1 MSATYLDSGKFYS
14 KVQIL
19 TAIMSLIRNI
29 VIARV
34 LAVEDY
40 GVAATIGIVLSFI
53 EMSTML
59 AFDKYLLK
67 SRYGNNQ
74 RVVGATHS
82 LGIIR
87 GIIVAIFLFVIAEPV
102 SQYFRIPDKVW
113 MFEVLALAPLIRG
126 FFHQNAVVHQK
137 KGSFYRLSQIELIP
151 QLLTTLT
158 IYPASLHFAD
168 ATVVLYVVILT
179 SAGSVLVSH
188 LLASLPFRLYF
199 NKAVL
204 VDILQYSWPLLV
216 TGGLMFLV
224 FQGDKAIVGGYYSLE
239 DLALVTVVISLFS
252 MPVMVFARIS
262 MGIGMP
268 LVAEELRGRSGS
280 ASRDLI
286 ICVVIIVACAAV
298 AGFNSLGHLVIGY
311 LYGDNYVPEQGVIY
325 IISVLMGLRILRMPV
340 QVFSLAAGD
349 SKNGMYVGI
358 ARACSLLPSLYCA
371 MNGYEIIIVLA
382 IGIAGELF
390 GLILGVYLAKSVA
403 QRSWNTLIVMFSF
416 IWLLGVSLFSYWASD
431 RYGIHPLAGFFMQF
445 ILLFTPFFL
454 IFRSKF
460 TMEFIH
466 RLKRV

>member
-19 TAIMSLIRNI
+19 TAMMSLIRNI

-40 GVAATIGIVLSFI
+40 GIAATIGIVLSFI

-67 SRYGNNQ
+67 SRYGNNE
-74 RVVGATHS
+74 RVVGVTHS

-87 GIIVAIFLFVIAEPV
+87 GIIVALFLFVIAEPV
-102 SQYFRIPDKVW
+102 SYYFRIPEKAW

-126 FFHQNAVVHQK
+126 FLHQNAVVHQK

-151 QLLTTLT
+151 QLVTTLT

-168 ATVVLYVVILT
+168 AAVVLYVVILT

-188 LLASLPFRLYF
+188 FLATLPFKLYF
-199 NKAVL
+199 KKAIL
-204 VDILQYSWPLLV
+204 ADILQYSWPLLV

-239 DLALVTVVISLFS
+239 DLALITVLISLFS

-268 LVAEELRGRSGS
+268 LVAKELSARSGS
-280 ASRDLI
+280 DSRDLV
-286 ICVVIIVACAAV
+286 ICVVIIVACMAV
-298 AGFNSLGHLVIGY
+298 AGFNSLGHIVIGF
-311 LYGDNYVPEQGVIY
+311 LYGDDYVPEQGMIY

-358 ARACSLLPSLYCA
+358 ARASSLLPSFYFA
-371 MNGYEIIIVLA
+371 VNGYEIIVILA
-382 IGIAGELF
+382 MGIAGELL
-390 GLILGVYLAKSVA
+390 GLVVGTLLAKSVA
-403 QRSWNTLIVMFSF
+403 PRSWNTVIVMFSLF
-416 IWLLGVSLFSYWASD
+416 WLMVVSLFSYWVTD
-431 RYGIHPLAGFFMQF
+431 RYGINPIAGFIMQF
-445 ILLFTPFFL
+445 IFLFTPFFL